1 MELQAAGREDQQ
13 KDLEGF
19 ANIYLVRMFLMV
31 VKVTNY
37 DIGLQMM
44 RGRPD
49 MYILS
54 DKKNGILVNNDI
66 ESGTV
71 KF

>member
-1 MELQAAGREDQQ
+1 MELQAAGRAEQQ

-49 MYILS
+49 MYLLS
-54 DKKNGILVNNDI
+54 DKSWNLTNEVNQYF
-66 ESGTV
+66 SSQQ
-71 KF
+71 